1 MANTDRVAR
10 QGRRGATGRRGSQ
23 GARGETGAKGRR
35 GDSGK
40 PGPKGLRGLRGPLH
54 QEEVLDR
61 VVSHFDDVY
70 QQLSGHLK
78 RIGKMQ
84 QELDGLTKTVAA
96 LSRGDGVTQDVK

>member
-1 MANTDRVAR
+1 MANTDHVGR
-10 QGRRGATGRRGSQ
+10 QGKTGAAGRRGSQ

-54 QEEVLDR
+54 QDDVLER
-61 VVSHFDDVY
+61 VVTHFDDVY
-70 QQLSGHLK
+70 QQLNGHLK

-84 QELDGLTKTVAA
+84 RELDGLTATVET
-96 LSRGDGVTQDVK
+96 LSRGDCATRDVK